1 MDVRLSKLSENF
13 YEDYPHEIYPEILE
27 KQNRPYF
34 CITFFDERGFYICIP
49 YRSYISHPNDAYF
62 FDFSRRY
69 PRRRRVLP
77 CSGLDYTK
85 IVIIQKE
92 EYISDEQVVINT
104 QQYRDG
110 MNHIAR
116 IKYEA
121 MDYVNTYIEHWNNIR
136 RLNEHDYIRR
146 YRCSSLQYF
155 HNELEIHE

>member
-104 QQYRDG
+104 QQSKIFSGSCHSLRPRSTVELIYQILRLTL
-110 MNHIAR
+110 R
-116 IKYEA
+116 IDRKS
-121 MDYVNTYIEHWNNIR
+121 VV
-136 RLNEHDYIRR
+136 
-146 YRCSSLQYF
+146 
-155 HNELEIHE
+155 